1 MARNPDN
8 RAAPAWLRPP
18 GEQVGLRYLG
28 EVLREQRRI
37 AIAILLVTLAAAA
50 AYLLTAD
57 SVYEAEAELL
67 VTPVPAEDPLV
78 ASLGLLQ
85 PSSDPTRDVQT
96 VSTLT
101 TNLAVADRV
110 RKELE
115 LDQSALDLLEAV
127 TAEPVASSNIV
138 AVTAEASTPE
148 QAADLANAF
157 AEQVVAERTEALHT
171 RVDEILPELQANLE
185 GWRVPAF
192 TWMAA
197 PRPK

>member
-85 PSSDPTRDVQT
+85 PRATPHGTSRLFRHSPRTWPSQIECARNWNWT
-96 VSTLT
+96 
-101 TNLAVADRV
+101 RV
-110 RKELE
+110 R
-115 LDQSALDLLEAV
+115 
-127 TAEPVASSNIV
+127 
-138 AVTAEASTPE
+138 STCS
-148 QAADLANAF
+148 
-157 AEQVVAERTEALHT
+157 
-171 RVDEILPELQANLE
+171 
-185 GWRVPAF
+185 
-192 TWMAA
+192 
-197 PRPK
+197 RPSPPNQ